1 MCSLTKV
8 EKVTGKPL
16 TSKMI
21 QTKTTM
27 DAINFALQLENIL
40 DYNPDLLPSGLLP
53 SKSVAVFFRMRS
65 WLAHFVLYIIQRDE
79 YVRDQV
85 VRLGYR
91 ILAPLDQGPFSV
103 ICGYNI
109 RKCPEGV
116 GEDGIS
122 LVDGFAP
129 HRHRDLV
136 DKLSREYHE
145 RVYACESAED
155 SGSESCG
162 EPVTPV
168 LVSPLPSE
176 RGVVGASQ
184 ATQIQTRTISAA
196 EAGAAVAAASEAVGL
211 SERLRLWKELD
222 AVRTTCRQTYT
233 QVRRDGR
240 ETYRVLVVGW

>member
-1 MCSLTKV
+1 MCSLTNV
-8 EKVTGKPL
+8 EKVTGDPL
-16 TSKMI
+16 KAKLKH
-21 QTKTTM
+21 TKTTM
-27 DAINFALQLENIL
+27 DPIKYAYQLESIL
-40 DYNPDLLPSGLLP
+40 EYNPGLLPSALLP

-65 WLAHFVLYIIQRDE
+65 WVAKFVLYIIQRDE

-116 GEDGIS
+116 GQDGVS

-155 SGSESCG
+155 SGSESCS
-162 EPVTPV
+162 EPETPV
-168 LVSPLPSE
+168 LVSPLPA
-176 RGVVGASQ
+176 R
-184 ATQIQTRTISAA
+184 
-196 EAGAAVAAASEAVGL
+196 EAPTTPLSEAPGTMHPDTRARRMEMEDRKSKIDTFLAVTGMSVTGL
-211 SERLRLWKELD
+211 WLALRFKF
-222 AVRTTCRQTYT
+222 
-233 QVRRDGR
+233 
-240 ETYRVLVVGW
+240 